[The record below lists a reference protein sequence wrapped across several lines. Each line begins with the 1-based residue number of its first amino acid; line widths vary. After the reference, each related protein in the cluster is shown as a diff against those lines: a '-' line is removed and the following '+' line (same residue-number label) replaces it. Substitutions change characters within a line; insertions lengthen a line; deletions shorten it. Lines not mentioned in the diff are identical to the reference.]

1 MMAPDL
7 PGHLLRSVL
16 LSMEARG
23 HDTPELIRRLR
34 PNVLSS
40 ARTRTSWDELI
51 SLLETFFSQHGVGA
65 TESLMQDLASRH
77 SSVRLVA
84 ELLGSPRLTYL
95 VLFEALQSKPSVVSL
110 QWKQAAPGLQVR
122 LELIKGLRPS
132 LVFFQCCAWF
142 LASIP
147 RVRGSLDARIHT
159 VRVSERELDCVIF
172 PPPETELTLAHSDSN
187 VRALARELFRLN
199 DGVAQASRSM
209 PSVQALQS
217 RFELTRAEARVV
229 RRLAEGRSIKRIA
242 EEFHVSLETART
254 HAKRAMQK
262 TDTHRQAELVSLVL
276 NGER

>member
-1 MMAPDL
+1 
-7 PGHLLRSVL
+7 
-16 LSMEARG
+16 MEASG
-23 HDTPELIRRLR
+23 HDAPALIRTLR
-34 PNVLSS
+34 PNVFS
-40 ARTRTSWDELI
+40 AAHARTSWDELI
-51 SLLETFFSQHGVGA
+51 LLLETFFAQHGVGA
-65 TESLMQDLASRH
+65 TQVVMQDLASRH

-95 VLFEALQSKPSVVSL
+95 VLLEALQARPLVVCL
-110 QWKQAAPGLQVR
+110 QWKSVVPGLQIR
-122 LELIKGLRPS
+122 LELLKGLRPS

-147 RVRGSLDARIHT
+147 RVRGGLDARIHT
-159 VRVSERELDCVIF
+159 TRVSERELDCIVF
-172 PPPETELTLAHSDSN
+172 PPAESELTLAHSDSN

-199 DGVAQASRSM
+199 DGAPQAPRSM
-209 PSVQALQS
+209 PSVQGLQS

-242 EEFHVSLETART
+242 EEFQVSLETART

>member
-1 MMAPDL
+1 MSTPDL

-16 LSMEARG
+16 LSMEASG
-23 HDTPELIRRLR
+23 HDTPALIRRLR
-34 PNVLSS
+34 PNVLSA
-40 ARTRTSWDELI
+40 ARLRHSWDELI
-51 SLLETFFSQHGVGA
+51 LLLETFFAQHGVAA
-65 TESLMQDLASRH
+65 TQGVMQDLASRH
-77 SSVRLVA
+77 SSVRLAA

-95 VLFEALQSKPSVVSL
+95 VLLEALQARPSVVSL
-110 QWKQAAPGLQVR
+110 QWRSATPGLQIR
-122 LELIKGLRPS
+122 LELLRGLRPS

-142 LASIP
+142 LASVP
-147 RVRGSLDARIHT
+147 RVRGAPDARIHGA
-159 VRVSERELDCVIF
+159 RISERELDCIVF
-172 PPPETELTLAHSDSN
+172 PPPESELTLAHSDSN

-199 DGVAQASRSM
+199 DGPSQAARSM
-209 PSVQALQS
+209 PSVQGLQS
-217 RFELTRAEARVV
+217 RFGLTRAEARVV

>member
-1 MMAPDL
+1 MSTPDL

-16 LSMEARG
+16 LSMEASG
-23 HDTPELIRRLR
+23 HDTPALIRRLR
-34 PNVLSS
+34 PNVLSA
-40 ARTRTSWDELI
+40 ARVRHSWDELI
-51 SLLETFFSQHGVGA
+51 LLLETFFAQHGVDA
-65 TESLMQDLASRH
+65 TQGVMQHLASRH
-77 SSVRLVA
+77 SSVRQAA

-95 VLFEALQSKPSVVSL
+95 VLLEALQARPSVVSL
-110 QWKQAAPGLQVR
+110 QWRSATPGLQIR
-122 LELIKGLRPS
+122 LELLKGLRPS

-142 LASIP
+142 LASVP
-147 RVRGSLDARIHT
+147 RVRGGPDARIHGA
-159 VRVSERELDCVIF
+159 RISERELDCIVF
-172 PPPETELTLAHSDSN
+172 PPPESELTLAHSDSN

-199 DGVAQASRSM
+199 DGPSQAARSM
-209 PSVQALQS
+209 PSVQGLQS